1 MCKWFHLNKFLKICF
16 IVIRLALNAS
26 RRLASN
32 IHISWII
39 LSFFFKHVVVH
50 ASIQARR
57 SLLVSERTNRW
68 SFPNSPV
75 PPRQTRL
82 CAVRWRWRGRS
93 DPPLNHVY
101 RLLLR
106 TIRPNSVSSLRGSI
120 TPPPPSKAGHGS
132 PKNCAKQN
140 PNVHVNGRKT
150 VKMWNRDV
158 LFYFILNYIVFSKW
172 SES

>member
-120 TPPPPSKAGHGS
+120 TPPPPKRGTAPPKTALSKTPMCTSMG
-132 PKNCAKQN
+132 
-140 PNVHVNGRKT
+140 GRPWRCEIET
-150 VKMWNRDV
+150 
-158 LFYFILNYIVFSKW
+158 FYFISYWTI
-172 SES
+172 